1 MSISL
6 DDFEKLWAK
15 KLKAMGGKATPKR
28 KLLAKTH
35 TQKGKVWTPKKKKS
49 K

>member
-15 KLKAMGGKATPKR
+15 KLKAMGGKVTPKR
-28 KLLAKTH
+28 KLMSKTH
-35 TQKGKVWTPKKKKS
+35 TLKGKVYTPKKKKT
-49 K
+49 